1 MERGIGWSVD
11 MAGLSVVTAP
21 FQVPARVFIKS
32 KDLCASELATGLAED
47 CPCAKAHTLS
57 MTIKTRRSNFKIR
70 PLRVHTQTN
79 AGKFRILA
87 RASVEFF
94 LLDGNVTWIAAGL
107 ALDRGANQTFGR
119 HFVGFLV
126 CHSLHV
132 NYCLVINDSDNT
144 T

>member
-1 MERGIGWSVD
+1 MERDISWSVPQ
-11 MAGLSVVTAP
+11 AGLSVVIGP
-21 FQVPARVFIKS
+21 FQVPARVFNRS

-79 AGKFRILA
+79 AGKFRILV
-87 RASVEFF
+87 RASVDFF

-107 ALDRGANQTFGR
+107 ALQIGR
-119 HFVGFLV
+119 A
-126 CHSLHV
+126 
-132 NYCLVINDSDNT
+132 
-144 T
+144 